1 MTIAGRL
8 TQFVSALASLSLAT
22 SIFAQVEQPLPPA
35 PEVLT
40 TTWFYWVLPLFA
52 TIIAL
57 TIGLNMHGQRVRAT
71 IETWPKADT
80 SFSFLCLRSVITAA
94 ISFGIVSAIFTWI
107 AFSPRTGDEWLLH
120 RTMAL
125 SSIAVGM
132 SICAIPWALTR
143 TQWNVQEEN

>member
-71 IETWPKADT
+71 IETWPKPIHP
-80 SFSFLCLRSVITAA
+80 SV
-94 ISFGIVSAIFTWI
+94 SSVSDLS
-107 AFSPRTGDEWLLH
+107 SPRPSRSG
-120 RTMAL
+120 
-125 SSIAVGM
+125 SSPQFLPGSPSRLEPVTNGFFIE
-132 SICAIPWALTR
+132 PWP
-143 TQWNVQEEN
+143 